1 MYSKELEELISAAIA
16 DGVITDKERAVIR
29 NRAEREGEDA
39 DEVEVYMEGRLHQRG
54 QINTIHSPQ
63 PSIGEKSQRH
73 THYKFYL
80 FVMLLCVLAVIAS
93 HILITQKPLG
103 AQVMGHIK
111 QIDKATVLGLF
122 KSKAQLATTTV
133 EVRRMG
139 ILDPEAENVS
149 VFRPSTWKIGARGCI
164 VPVEMTLKYG
174 IDLREMNESDIEL
187 GADDVVKIT
196 LPTPKI
202 IDHNLDP
209 KTNPRDVVSIST
221 GLRDEIGEHTIQKIK
236 MQVMEG
242 LMADTTLLPKLY
254 IEVMENTKSVFASM
268 LQSMGLK
275 PEFTN

>member
-1 MYSKELEELISAAIA
+1 
-16 DGVITDKERAVIR
+16 
-29 NRAEREGEDA
+29 
-39 DEVEVYMEGRLHQRG
+39 
-54 QINTIHSPQ
+54 
-63 PSIGEKSQRH
+63 
-73 THYKFYL
+73 
-80 FVMLLCVLAVIAS
+80 
-93 HILITQKPLG
+93 
-103 AQVMGHIK
+103 
-111 QIDKATVLGLF
+111 
-122 KSKAQLATTTV
+122 
-133 EVRRMG
+133 
-139 ILDPEAENVS
+139 
-149 VFRPSTWKIGARGCI
+149 
-164 VPVEMTLKYG
+164 
-174 IDLREMNESDIEL
+174 MNESDIEL